1 MKKLCISLLTI
12 IMVIS
17 CAVGLLACGDTDSGA
32 NDGRVPSD
40 SEVNDDR
47 VSSEHEHNYVLKH
60 TDKQHYLACTC
71 GDKKDYANH
80 VIIYGK
86 CSGCDYYQVINQ
98 SPVNAVPIPGNN
110 NSVSSVG
117 WPLKLQ
123 GYKTNVNN
131 ATALGIASNKNSN
144 SPYGATKKSKGVSLL
159 STSATTYSEDFEN
172 KNYIVKSTTN
182 DYASNNPSLSD
193 KGIEKITFTKT
204 ITSDVA
210 TEINGSK
217 FIKAKQDESTIVPT
231 LSFESV
237 YYYIYFI
244 YLDNELVFANI
255 TDNSELDINK
265 QDGVIS
271 LLSVEKDKEYEIRYI
286 AIGENESEN
295 ENESEGANE
304 TEDENGS
311 FTVVALDDIQTI
323 KSTISF
329 IPVQGYKYSLYL
341 EDALVYENVEDNSS
355 IDINSEEGVITI
367 SDLEN
372 DKNYEIRYEYTESN
386 IVVTQEQIEG
396 EIDKLYVLGN
406 YTFISFVPEN
416 TSKRPS
422 NENLTYDTDGIA
434 TYDKRGYFSNGKDR
448 QSFIIDNST
457 GYVYDIKGFNIK
469 EIQGGLLISADD
481 NYIYDFKINEND
493 EVEIF
498 SLFTN
503 DSIEWYHCFKDKYGN
518 KYIFNNRITS
528 YDQSTKTYFYMYDD
542 CNYELTSN
550 GEAIK
555 LICHN
560 TIDKGYRVLSHASI
574 ILANGQERNLTVS
587 DTFKILCKTEYWER
601 DGYQRTINFVYYKV
615 EKGVLYGNS
624 LSWVYNHSYEY
635 IEDKDYFYYSSDYQ
649 QGYNWDSISLCQYDA
664 VSDVTYYRRLIGLTH
679 NTNYLQDYNVIVVY
693 NNGKLYYTD
702 NIWKN
707 FRTTAQLID
716 DDYNNTG
723 LWGYNESF
731 GYDYYNGLI
740 YVHPG
745 DMTILNDPTYTS
757 HLLIEDCSVSD
768 DKLSILKYGINGN
781 TYYDIVV
788 EEINGEIVVNQYVKG
803 TYEKPQIKIVL
814 QPLNKK

>member
-40 SEVNDDR
+40 SEVNDSR
-47 VSSEHEHNYVLKH
+47 VPSEHEHNYVLKH

-86 CSGCDYYQVINQ
+86 CSGCDYYQIINQ
-98 SPVNAVPIPGNN
+98 SPINAVPIPGSK

-159 STSATTYSEDFEN
+159 STRATTYSEDFEN

-182 DYASNNPSLSD
+182 DYTSNNPSLSD

-286 AIGENESEN
+286 AIGENETEN
-295 ENESEGANE
+295 ETKS
-304 TEDENGS
+304 ENGS

-323 KSTISF
+323 KSIISF

-367 SDLEN
+367 SDLEK

-386 IVVTQEQIEG
+386 VVVTQEQIEG

-434 TYDKRGYFSNGKDR
+434 TYDKCGYSSNGKDR

-457 GYVYDIKGFNIK
+457 GYVYDIKGFNIR

-503 DSIEWYHCFKDKYGN
+503 DSIQWYSCFKDKYAN
-518 KYIFNNRITS
+518 KYIQNNRLNT
-528 YDQSTKTYFYMYDD
+528 YDASSKTYFYVFDPFMNDEEIQYHRWI
-542 CNYELTSN
+542 NYELTSM

-555 LICHN
+555 LIYDDRFDWQHN
-560 TIDKGYRVLSHASI
+560 LVIDARIMLQ
-574 ILANGQERNLTVS
+574 NNQERKLTES
-587 DTFKILCKTEYWER
+587 DSFV
-601 DGYQRTINFVYYKV
+601 INYNFNKYLYRYGSLAYTSRCAYKV
-615 EKGVLYGNS
+615 EKGIVYG
-624 LSWVYNHSYEY
+624 
-635 IEDKDYFYYSSDYQ
+635 YSQYK
-649 QGYNWDSISLCQYDA
+649 GYGKGVALFQYDA
-664 VSDVTYYRRLIGLTH
+664 VKNLAYHKEIGRCNDLSYYFSEYIERCDVF
-679 NTNYLQDYNVIVVY
+679 
-693 NNGKLYYTD
+693 LYYSDNTLYYFD
-702 NIWKN
+702 NIWDN
-707 FRTTAQLID
+707 FRNTAQQVTES
-716 DDYNNTG
+716 TG
-723 LWGYNESF
+723 YL
-731 GYDYYNGLI
+731 YYGN
-740 YVHPG
+740 
-745 DMTILNDPTYTS
+745 DENIL
-757 HLLIEDCSVSD
+757 EDIAFIPHVVLKNCSLDVN
-768 DKLSILKYGINGN
+768 KNAILKYGINGN

-788 EEINGEIVVNQYVKG
+788 EEINGKIVVNQYVKG